1 MLALFAAMSSVSEHK
16 SARSA
21 HIHPIWY
28 PFLNIREPF
37 KTIQSIPVEAAH
49 SGSFQQ
55 YISKS
60 TTPIYASKYRRRR
73 YKLNRMDVP
82 CGQFSAS
89 KPPFKTQRTLWKEVW
104 DQAERLKQ
112 DLDDTERRMRILK
125 ERIQNNQ
132 TSSRRSAEDNAA
144 STRVPLVDVED
155 PTHFEIESPPNVF
168 PLTNDDTNENLDF
181 TTEEEQII
189 DKVLKL
195 YCQQRNSR

>member
-1 MLALFAAMSSVSEHK
+1 
-16 SARSA
+16 
-21 HIHPIWY
+21 
-28 PFLNIREPF
+28 
-37 KTIQSIPVEAAH
+37 
-49 SGSFQQ
+49 
-55 YISKS
+55 
-60 TTPIYASKYRRRR
+60 
-73 YKLNRMDVP
+73 MDVP

-132 TSSRRSAEDNAA
+132 TSSRRSAEDIAA
-144 STRVPLVDVED
+144 STRVPPVDDGD
-155 PTHFEIESPPNVF
+155 PMHIEIEPPPNVF
-168 PLTNDDTNENLDF
+168 PLTNDDTDENPDF
-181 TTEEEQII
+181 ATEEEQII